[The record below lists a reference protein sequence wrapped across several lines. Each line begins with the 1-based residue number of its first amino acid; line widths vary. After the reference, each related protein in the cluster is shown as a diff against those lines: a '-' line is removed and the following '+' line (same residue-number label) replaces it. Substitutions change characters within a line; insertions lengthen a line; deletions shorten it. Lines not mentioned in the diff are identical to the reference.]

1 MPSRPDRPAHRIRHL
16 LTSTRFRA
24 LLALGMVLG
33 VGGVSTLAAWSG
45 SATAKSGDI
54 VTGTIDLQLTSTG
67 QTTMTKTLN
76 LSELGMTGMA
86 AGNSKRTTVNVKNNV
101 SAATGLPLKYTL
113 TSTTTGELARFLK
126 VTVATGTTAANCTG
140 GIQIATALTLTTT
153 PDQPITPAGQ
163 TRSIPVGGSEP
174 LCISVQMPVKP
185 SALTPT
191 VSANMT
197 LNFKAVV

>member
-54 VTGTIDLQLTSTG
+54 VTGTID
-67 QTTMTKTLN
+67 
-76 LSELGMTGMA
+76 LGMTGMA